1 MESIVLVTQEL
12 NKLFDEL
19 NKIKFSNN
27 LEKPIIVVQSDK
39 RAKAYG
45 WCSLK
50 KVWVENEQE
59 KYEITITAEFLNRPY
74 EEICGTML
82 HEMVHLYNIQNEIKD
97 NSNNGIYHNK
107 KFKESAETFGLVVD
121 KSEKYGWAI
130 TKLNQQSIDL
140 VNKFDINKDVFKLYK
155 KVFKKEEKE
164 DKTKSWGYECPKC
177 GTKFTYRKKLNLICG
192 DCKTAFM
199 VEEKGKE

>member
-130 TKLNQQSIDL
+130 TKLNQQNIDL

>member
-107 KFKESAETFGLVVD
+107 KFKESAETFGLIVD
-121 KSEKYGWAI
+121 KSEKHGWAI
-130 TKLNQQSIDL
+130 TKLNQQNIDL